1 MVRSS
6 SVRMRVA
13 ALSVVFFLTA
23 ACFAASA
30 APPDQQ
36 TAAGAPVKP
45 KVLVVVQLREPD
57 FTILEMKYRVFY
69 NKGETKKI
77 PLTDYD
83 FKVAFTDELLNALAE
98 DSRAEW
104 LEATGQ
110 EGIDVVK
117 VWDKKAT
124 VPAGVAADRL
134 LLVDI
139 VQYGALVADLA
150 ADKFTLQIRMRL
162 TDKTGRQKLWEKGWY
177 ERNDLPGKV
186 ADLQADNQKGLKEGI
201 NQLVEEICQ
210 KIRLE
215 IKKARF

>member
-1 MVRSS
+1 MARTSLCIALILGAFCL
-6 SVRMRVA
+6 A
-13 ALSVVFFLTA
+13 AAGFVLAVPEDPQ
-23 ACFAASA
+23 A
-30 APPDQQ
+30 APV
-36 TAAGAPVKP
+36 APAKP
-45 KVLVVVQLREPD
+45 KVLVVVQLRDPD
-57 FTILEMKYRVFY
+57 FTVLEMKYRVFY

-98 DSRAEW
+98 DRRAEW
-104 LEATGQ
+104 IEATGQ

-117 VWDKKAT
+117 VWSKKAT

-150 ADKFTLQIRMRL
+150 ADSFTLHIRMRM
-162 TDKTGRQKLWEKGWY
+162 TEKTGRQKLWEKGWY

-186 ADLQADNQKGLKEGI
+186 AELQADNQKGLKEGI
-201 NQLVEEICQ
+201 NKLMEEICQ

>member
-1 MVRSS
+1 
-6 SVRMRVA
+6 MRGAV
-13 ALSVVFFLTA
+13 LSVVFFLTA
-23 ACFAASA
+23 ACFAVSA

-36 TAAGAPVKP
+36 TAAGAPFKP

-83 FKVAFTDELLNALAE
+83 FKVAFTDELLNALTE

-104 LEATGQ
+104 IEATGE

-150 ADKFTLQIRMRL
+150 ADKFTLHIRMRL
-162 TDKTGRQKLWEKGWY
+162 TDKTGRQTLWEKGWF

>member
-1 MVRSS
+1 MERTSLCI
-6 SVRMRVA
+6 
-13 ALSVVFFLTA
+13 ALILGAFCLTA
-23 ACFAASA
+23 AGFVLAV
-30 APPDQQ
+30 PGDPQD
-36 TAAGAPVKP
+36 APVAPAKP
-45 KVLVVVQLREPD
+45 KVLVVVQLRDPD
-57 FTILEMKYRVFY
+57 FTVLEMKYRVFY

-83 FKVAFTDELLNALAE
+83 FQVAFTDEMLNALAE
-98 DSRAEW
+98 DHRAEW
-104 LEATGQ
+104 VEATGQ

-117 VWDKKAT
+117 VWSKKAT

-139 VQYGALVADLA
+139 IQYGAFVADLA
-150 ADKFTLQIRMRL
+150 ADKFMLQIRMRL
-162 TDKTGRQKLWEKGWY
+162 TDKTGRQKIWEKKWF
-177 ERNDLPGKV
+177 ETNDLPGKV

-201 NQLVEEICQ
+201 NKLVEEICQ

>member
-1 MVRSS
+1 MERTSLCI
-6 SVRMRVA
+6 
-13 ALSVVFFLTA
+13 ALILGAFCLTA
-23 ACFAASA
+23 AGFVLA
-30 APPDQQ
+30 APGDPQ
-36 TAAGAPVKP
+36 AAPVAPAKP
-45 KVLVVVQLREPD
+45 KVLVVVQLRDPD
-57 FTILEMKYRVFY
+57 FTVLEMKYRVFY

-83 FKVAFTDELLNALAE
+83 FQVAFTDEMLNALAE
-98 DSRAEW
+98 DHRAEW
-104 LEATGQ
+104 VEATGQ

-117 VWDKKAT
+117 VWGKKAT

-139 VQYGALVADLA
+139 IQYGAFVADLA
-150 ADKFTLQIRMRL
+150 ADKFMLQIRMRL
-162 TDKTGRQKLWEKGWY
+162 TDKTGRQKIWEKKWF
-177 ERNDLPGKV
+177 ETNDLPGKV

-201 NQLVEEICQ
+201 NKLVEEICQ